1 MANSK
6 ISALTSATT
15 PLAGTETLPIVQSS
29 TTKQVSVANLTA
41 GRAVVA
47 GTLVVGPNAKQANNS
62 FEVNVNTSYAGFIQ
76 NTGSGTGGTPINPST
91 NYGLHIGWNRS
102 NGNAESNLVW
112 GSGVGALSDLV
123 IAQWTGTTY
132 SVHTTLK
139 KGGELNVA
147 TSNIEIGTA
156 AKGINFSANTPAAGK
171 TSQLLN
177 WYEEGT
183 WTPTIGG
190 TATYYQQYGYYTRVG
205 RLVTVNFVLQVNV
218 IGTGS
223 AVAISGL
230 PFTSANDYGRSS
242 GSMGYYATL
251 AINVIA
257 ITPFVTQTGS
267 NSILFSTSAAAS
279 AANTDVAAVIG
290 NGAYLMGSLTYRV

>member
-41 GRAVVA
+41 GRAVAA
-47 GTLVVGPNAKQANNS
+47 GTLVVGSTAKQANNS

-112 GSGVGALSDLV
+112 GSGVGALSDLI

-132 SVHTTLK
+132 SVHTTFK

-147 TSNIEIGTA
+147 TSNVEIGTSG
-156 AKGINFSANTPAAGK
+156 KGVTTSGAIPLGLGTNGSTSQATLDTSGNLKVTGRTYTNSGSNTIANGATQTLFTLGTGDVYIVNCSFQNFS
-171 TSQLLN
+171 
-177 WYEEGT
+177 
-183 WTPTIGG
+183 GG
-190 TATYYQQYGYYTRVG
+190 TTTAIVWLPQSGNTSYSGSAILGQNFATFSISVSGANVQISNSVGGSVTYYW
-205 RLVTVNFVLQVNV
+205 
-218 IGTGS
+218 S
-223 AVAISGL
+223 AVKL
-230 PFTSANDYGRSS
+230 Y
-242 GSMGYYATL
+242 
-251 AINVIA
+251 
-257 ITPFVTQTGS
+257 
-267 NSILFSTSAAAS
+267 
-279 AANTDVAAVIG
+279 
-290 NGAYLMGSLTYRV
+290 